1 MCNSISTHFN
11 LFELSIE
18 NNNYK
23 NIDLLFF
30 TCEIDYINVVIK
42 VYPDLMLLQRNICF
56 IS

>member
-30 TCEIDYINVVIK
+30 TCEIDCINVVIK